1 MVEITERGLDAWT
14 PAHRAVT
21 ERLREA
27 GISLAIDDFG
37 TGYAALGSLFHAPVD
52 TIKIDRSMAASLS
65 DPRQRILLERIITTL
80 HELDFS
86 LVVEGVDSASDLDQL
101 MALGVEFV
109 QGHLLSEPM
118 THDAVLAWARR
129 AGTSPHDAT
138 FQPQGGWSVPLT
150 GSARSANP
158 LVLTWRERA
167 RLVRE
172 GDANC
177 ADAPTG
183 DPAVISAA
191 VLDAILHGSFDGVA
205 LCDRLTGE
213 YLEVSDS
220 FCELTGYARSEI
232 LGRTSIDLKIVVPD
246 GALLQ
251 PGALRNTIV
260 SRDGTQRTVEFTHQS
275 LAGEFDVVIIREVN
289 DPVTE

>member
-191 VLDAILHGSFDGVA
+191 VLDAILHGSFDGVV